1 MTAGKHIRRSVL
13 LLRKVFHARFFLL
26 GTAGRAAV
34 VWFLFPFTLR
44 SSYFAVC
51 ENLSAHNLQPL
62 YETVFTCFPKIKV
75 IMMNVSL
82 FLLLF
87 LYIITIIPSKKHLT
101 YTSSQITYL
110 FNWHFRETLFIFRT
124 ILLPL

>member
-1 MTAGKHIRRSVL
+1 MIAGKHIRRSVL

-34 VWFLFPFTLR
+34 FWLIFPFTLR

-51 ENLSAHNLQPL
+51 ENLSAHNLQPC
-62 YETVFTCFPKIKV
+62 YETVFTFSKIKV
-75 IMMNVSL
+75 IITSISL
-82 FLLLF
+82 FFQLF
-87 LYIITIIPSKKHLT
+87 LYIITILSSEKHST
-101 YTSSQITYL
+101 YTSSRITYL
-110 FNWHFRETLFIFRT
+110 FDYYFCETLFIFRT